1 MIYAIFIL
9 CLILFAIAIYALR
22 KLSKQYKTLQEIP
35 IKKNCIE
42 ATKNTVIIIILRYA
56 SFTSALALFILD
68 KIGYVTR

>member
-1 MIYAIFIL
+1 MKKKVPA
-9 CLILFAIAIYALR
+9 
-22 KLSKQYKTLQEIP
+22 TLQILSPITISKRSKEIP